1 MTEPVFLFS
10 LPRSG
15 STLVQ
20 RLIAGHP
27 QVATTSEPWILLP
40 LLYTLRRP
48 GAYTEYGHRV
58 AVRAIEDFTGQM
70 HGGRDEYLFE
80 LREFATGA
88 LRRAAGHGE
97 RYFLDKT
104 PRYHLIIHEIMEL
117 FPEGKFD
124 LPVAAAAGRGR
135 LDRRVVRAAASGT
148 STSTRSTSRTAS
160 TTWSPPRVRTTP
172 GASACATRT
181 CVADTDSE
189 LARVFEFLG
198 LDPSEAE
205 GMSDDALRGRMRDRT
220 GVADLRRPS
229 APSRWTSGGDD
240 GDGAA
245 AALVPALPRPPRPA
259 RLETMGYDH
268 DDLVRQVAQL
278 PARPRDLV
286 SDVAR
291 RAYGSAQQRSAR
303 RLILPSS
310 KELAKQAEARQAQ
323 MS

>member
-1 MTEPVFLFS
+1 MTEPVFLFA

-58 AVRAIEDFTGQM
+58 AVRAIEDFTAQM
-70 HGGRDEYLFE
+70 QGGRDEYLFE
-80 LREFATGA
+80 LREFATALYGA
-88 LRRAAGHGE
+88 AAHGE

-117 FPEGKFD
+117 FPEGKFIF
-124 LPVAAAAGRGR
+124 LWRQPLAVAASIVESFGRGKWN
-135 LDRRVVRAAASGT
+135 LDKYAIDLEDGLEHMVAAS
-148 STSTRSTSRTAS
+148 R
-160 TTWSPPRVRTTP
+160 PNDPRCIRLRYEDVVT
-172 GASACATRT
+172 
-181 CVADTDSE
+181 DTDTE
-189 LARVFEFLG
+189 LARVFDFLG

-220 GVADLRRPS
+220 GVATYATVSPEPLNKWQQTMGTALRR
-229 APSRWTSGGDD
+229 RWCRRYLDRLGPHR
-240 GDGAA
+240 
-245 AALVPALPRPPRPA
+245 LV
-259 RLETMGYDH
+259 TMGYDH
-268 DDLVRQVAQL
+268 DDLVRQVAEL
-278 PARPRDLV
+278 PAGPRDLV

-303 RLILPSS
+303 RLTLPSS

-323 MS
+323 MF